1 MFGHGRCNTQYIS
14 IYNLKNTPKQT
25 YKKTKH
31 TNTKGACVC
40 GGLGK
45 EMMCITKPHLE
56 VMSQCSSQRVE
67 KFKRTPVLKSM
78 YFKPRV
84 SDSVCLRGDYFEAMV
99 YGISQHKFKNLRVWG
114 EAATSLNEQ
123 GRSKP

>member
-1 MFGHGRCNTQYIS
+1 MVGHGRCNTQYIS

-25 YKKTKH
+25 YKKPNIQTPKVRV
-31 TNTKGACVC
+31 CV

-99 YGISQHKFKNLRVWG
+99 YGISQHKFKKLRVWG